1 LKDFKDN
8 TDIKDVIILIAMPLV
23 DVYGKKTTEV
33 ELNIT
38 FSDETRK
45 MINWSNFIFKNI
57 PNIADVYIEHPVMQ

>member
-23 DVYGKKTTEV
+23 DVYGKKTTDV
-33 ELNIT
+33 VVNMT

-45 MINWSNFIFKNI
+45 KKTGVTLFSKTFLMLLI
-57 PNIADVYIEHPVMQ
+57 YI